1 MATPAVI
8 KDHATGNAARVT
20 EFGQLVVAPLA
31 YSTPIAKSLTPAST
45 VFNFIEPAQDQ
56 NIVITDITASANFG
70 VSVTT
75 PASVSIYQASAPD
88 TLVVDELILS
98 PQLLRGGNVSLI
110 GLNFLIPEGKWVNA
124 FTDDDIILLTIAFY
138 RVPVEVTV

>member
-20 EFGQLVVAPLA
+20 EFGQLVVAPIA

-56 NIVITDITASANFG
+56 NIVITDIAASANFG
-70 VSVTT
+70 VSVNT
-75 PASVSIYQASAPD
+75 PASTTIYQASAPD
-88 TLVVDELILS
+88 TAVVDELIYS
-98 PQLLRGGNVSLI
+98 PQLLRGGNVVLT
-110 GLNFLIPEGKWVNA
+110 GLNMLIPGGKWVNA
-124 FTDDDIILLTIAFY
+124 FTDDDIILLTIMYY
-138 RVPVEVTV
+138 RVPVEVVT